1 MAVDHFI
8 SVVDYKAGTWDAAD
22 NVIITDSGANIAG
35 MSDADFLALAT
46 NNVDGIEANDGSISL
61 RFGQFSGLGTVAL
74 TAADDITVTLSA
86 NDFGGLTDTAVA
98 ALAGKGVDAL
108 NFSDAVT
115 LDTARLEKLGVV
127 VFSTASDVTL
137 ALSTVEFGALDQ
149 AAVTALLAQG
159 VDTIDVEGTDLT
171 LSKATL
177 LVLGAL
183 KLAGGDNVT
192 LTLIA
197 EEFRAV
203 DETVAA
209 ELIAKGI
216 DTLDVEGTDL
226 TLSKAALDALGTLK
240 LVGTD
245 NVTLELSATEFAAV
259 DGTVAAALIAK
270 GVDTLD
276 VAGTD
281 LTLSKAA
288 LDALGTLKLVGTD
301 NVTLELSATEFAA
314 VDGTV
319 AAALIAKGVDTL
331 DVAGA
336 DLTLSKAALDALGTL
351 KLVGTDNVTLTLSA
365 TEFAAVDDVAAD
377 ALIAKGVDT
386 LDVAGADLTLSK
398 AALDALGTL
407 KLVGTDNVTLT
418 MDLDTF
424 NGLTDAQLGEL
435 AGKGVDMIDVTGD
448 ADLTL
453 SWASLTALGAVKLAG
468 GDNVT
473 LMLSADEFLT
483 VDATKSAALIAKG
496 IDTLDVAGTDLSL
509 TLGQSQAL
517 GALKLATGDNVTVA
531 LTATEYTNLTAAT
544 VDALIAQGVDAVDL
558 AGADQ
563 AVTLADM
570 TALKTLK
577 LAAGDNVTLSV
588 TAAEYALLDAAKLAA
603 LFARGV
609 DSIDI
614 AGADQTLT
622 LAQFEALSGVKLAA
636 GDNVTVTLSTDE
648 FNNLSPAT
656 IAALTT
662 QNVDTLDVA
671 GADLQISL
679 AKSQA
684 LGTLKLAAGDNVT
697 LTVVLAADLQNL
709 TVDALTAIKN
719 QGVDTIDVAGA
730 AADIKLSLAQVKALG
745 AVAFSAGDTVTV
757 TMTAAELAGLTTN
770 ELATFKTRGI
780 DLIDIDGVTNSPA
793 VLTLAQSKAL
803 DTVKL
808 ATLDDVSV
816 SLSLTELNA
825 LTTAEVTA
833 LKAQNVDI
841 LDVTGATADVTLSLA
856 QSKILDTLKLA
867 TADKV
872 VVTLTGDELLA
883 LTEAQITALKAQNVD
898 TLDVTG
904 DTAAVSLTLA
914 QSQALNGLKLA
925 TGDVVSVSLTAT
937 ELTALTAAN
946 LTALKDQNVDF
957 LDVAGSGTNADVAL
971 SLTQA
976 TALAGVKLAAEDNV
990 TVSLTAAE
998 YTNLTDAQVTALTA
1012 LGVDFVDL
1020 NGTDQALTLAE
1031 FKKFGTLKL
1040 AADDKVTVTVSA
1052 ADFAAL
1058 SDDDLGS
1065 ISTKQV
1071 DILDVSGDG
1080 ALALDAAKFGAL
1092 KGTVSFLAADT
1103 ITVKDTGAKLAALTA
1118 DVYKGLAASNID
1130 SFDASDNVLGL
1141 SVAQATVLGGF
1152 KLASDD
1158 VVTVV
1163 DTGANLAKLTGTQ
1176 IAALGTSNVD
1186 VLDSSTN
1193 VLALNVSQAIALS
1206 TSTVKLTAADAV
1218 TVTDTGAAISALSAA
1233 QLSALA
1239 GKGIDGL
1246 DATDNAL
1253 SFTPAQLAALGTL
1266 TFGATD
1272 SVKINGTSGADN
1284 ATGTSGNDI
1293 IIGNAGNDRLNGAFG
1308 NDKIY
1313 GGLGKDI
1320 LTGATGKDIFVFN
1333 TKLGKTNTD
1342 KITDFSVKDD
1352 SIWLD
1357 NAVFKK
1363 LGKGSEAK
1371 PGALS
1376 KKFFTIGDHAKTKDQ
1391 HVIYDSKKG
1400 VLYYDVDGSGS
1411 AKQVEIATTAKKLKM
1426 TAGDFFVV

>member
-1 MAVDHFI
+1 
-8 SVVDYKAGTWDAAD
+8 
-22 NVIITDSGANIAG
+22 
-35 MSDADFLALAT
+35 
-46 NNVDGIEANDGSISL
+46 
-61 RFGQFSGLGTVAL
+61 
-74 TAADDITVTLSA
+74 
-86 NDFGGLTDTAVA
+86 
-98 ALAGKGVDAL
+98 
-108 NFSDAVT
+108 
-115 LDTARLEKLGVV
+115 
-127 VFSTASDVTL
+127 
-137 ALSTVEFGALDQ
+137 
-149 AAVTALLAQG
+149 
-159 VDTIDVEGTDLT
+159 
-171 LSKATL
+171 
-177 LVLGAL
+177 
-183 KLAGGDNVT
+183 
-192 LTLIA
+192 
-197 EEFRAV
+197 
-203 DETVAA
+203 
-209 ELIAKGI
+209 
-216 DTLDVEGTDL
+216 
-226 TLSKAALDALGTLK
+226 
-240 LVGTD
+240 
-245 NVTLELSATEFAAV
+245 
-259 DGTVAAALIAK
+259 
-270 GVDTLD
+270 
-276 VAGTD
+276 
-281 LTLSKAA
+281 
-288 LDALGTLKLVGTD
+288 
-301 NVTLELSATEFAA
+301 
-314 VDGTV
+314 
-319 AAALIAKGVDTL
+319 
-331 DVAGA
+331 
-336 DLTLSKAALDALGTL
+336 
-351 KLVGTDNVTLTLSA
+351 
-365 TEFAAVDDVAAD
+365 
-377 ALIAKGVDT
+377 
-386 LDVAGADLTLSK
+386 
-398 AALDALGTL
+398 
-407 KLVGTDNVTLT
+407 
-418 MDLDTF
+418 
-424 NGLTDAQLGEL
+424 
-435 AGKGVDMIDVTGD
+435 
-448 ADLTL
+448 
-453 SWASLTALGAVKLAG
+453 
-468 GDNVT
+468 
-473 LMLSADEFLT
+473 
-483 VDATKSAALIAKG
+483 
-496 IDTLDVAGTDLSL
+496 
-509 TLGQSQAL
+509 
-517 GALKLATGDNVTVA
+517 
-531 LTATEYTNLTAAT
+531 
-544 VDALIAQGVDAVDL
+544 
-558 AGADQ
+558 
-563 AVTLADM
+563 
-570 TALKTLK
+570 
-577 LAAGDNVTLSV
+577 
-588 TAAEYALLDAAKLAA
+588 
-603 LFARGV
+603 
-609 DSIDI
+609 
-614 AGADQTLT
+614 
-622 LAQFEALSGVKLAA
+622 
-636 GDNVTVTLSTDE
+636 
-648 FNNLSPAT
+648 
-656 IAALTT
+656 
-662 QNVDTLDVA
+662 
-671 GADLQISL
+671 
-679 AKSQA
+679 
-684 LGTLKLAAGDNVT
+684 
-697 LTVVLAADLQNL
+697 
-709 TVDALTAIKN
+709 
-719 QGVDTIDVAGA
+719 
-730 AADIKLSLAQVKALG
+730 
-745 AVAFSAGDTVTV
+745 
-757 TMTAAELAGLTTN
+757 MTAAELAGLTTN